1 MPTAIQHAF
10 APSGTLRASINTGN
24 PILAKANGDSAVGV
38 SVDLAQRLALALAL
52 PLELVV
58 FDKAAHSVQA
68 VEQGL
73 ADIGFF
79 AVDPLRGQHIAF
91 TWPYV
96 LIEGAY
102 MVSENSPIKNN
113 AAVDEVGH
121 RVIVGQGSAYDL
133 FLTRHLKKATII
145 RVNSSQAVVQ
155 AFLAGEGDVAAGVK
169 QQLIADSQ
177 GHPSLKLLEGRF
189 MVIEQAMGM
198 AKSRGVEAIAY
209 LRQFVERAKADGF
222 IASALNRHQ
231 INGAGVGLAADPNSN
246 PLGDQQHK

>member
-1 MPTAIQHAF
+1 MTTGLKQAF

-24 PILAKANGDSAVGV
+24 PILAKADGASATGV
-38 SVDLAQRLALALAL
+38 SVDLAHRLADALAL

-68 VEQGL
+68 VEQGS

-79 AVDPLRGQHIAF
+79 AVDPQRGQQIAF

-102 MVSENSPIKNN
+102 MVQEGSPITEN
-113 AAVDEVGH
+113 AAVDAAGH

-133 FLTRHLKKATII
+133 YLTRTLKHAQIL

-169 QQLIADSQ
+169 QQLIADSKN
-177 GHPSLKLLEGRF
+177 HPSLKLLDGRF
-189 MVIEQAMGM
+189 MVIEQAMGVT
-198 AKSRGVEAIAY
+198 KSRGPEAIAY
-209 LRQFVERAKADGF
+209 LRQFIEQAKAEGF
-222 IASALNRHQ
+222 IAAALARHQ
-231 INGAGVGLAADPNSN
+231 IDGAGVGQACDPSLDPLADRS
-246 PLGDQQHK
+246 